1 MSRKNAPSVPGGFS
15 LTGVFSNLAGLSET
29 ETPPEKSGGHA
40 AGKNA
45 TEPPKRKGNGHAAA
59 AASSGNPTETSAV
72 PGLAEL
78 VEVVAAMAAAPLGA
92 RPKLNQDLIEKIN
105 NSPLHPVLK
114 ELQPVY
120 KKLGPLVGSPEH
132 LQAQAQA
139 HAQAQAA
146 HRTEAHTTTAQPE
159 SAPGPGPSSANPQ
172 PSQPASTPTSGPSST
187 QQSPSTPAA
196 LDIAEL
202 KRMEAALRSMSAK
215 LDSVSQA
222 VAREAVKASGTAT
235 KTQIE
240 TVDRKV
246 TQMADKFDPA
256 LAELKVGVKRLQV
269 SLLDDARAD
278 KTRLETR
285 VKELENENKELQ
297 RVIRDTNAELLP
309 VEVASQ
315 IALQGTFTDGPDADK
330 PGTGKPGAGKPGA
343 RGSSDSAVPSL
354 LQTARK
360 VRNNTLVLA
369 AKCRALFTFINRDR
383 DTDKLESDLPDLGKD
398 GEWGRC
404 AEHLRVSHSKLRN
417 AVEEKEE
424 TAQKLQF
431 VGFVIDQ
438 IRKGHYIEK
447 EWENDINWKN
457 FADLVEKSPDGFSS
471 IRLLADDLSR
481 HITEATTPAVSNDL
495 TSPTAS
501 AVSNTST
508 AKPISST
515 PQAPAAHVESV
526 APVAS
531 TPAVTALSSPAVANV
546 PLPTREDG
554 DTRNAPNGFGGYM
567 SGFGFGNFGG
577 ASEPEPLQARDRA
590 HGHAAGAAA
599 ANKSATQHPKE
610 KANGNTAANAAS
622 TANRNPPEQPVIPGL
637 AELVEVMNA
646 MAAAPL
652 GARPRIN
659 PELIDK
665 IKNSPLHPVLGG
677 LQPVFKKLGPLE
689 GSPEH
694 QQAQAQAEAA
704 QRAGAHPS
712 TPQPESAPGP
722 GPSSVQPQSSQL
734 ASTPES
740 DPSSVPI
747 PAALD
752 VAELKRMEA
761 ALSSLSSKLDFVSH
775 AVTDVTTRTEMG
787 GNFQMLEN
795 NLRQA
800 DSETREAVREAVR
813 ETVKASANAAKTQV
827 ENVDKKV
834 AQMTDKLDPVLAELT
849 QGVKKLQISLRDDAK
864 VERARFEARVK
875 ELEKEVKDL
884 QQVIDDTRAE
894 LLPVE
899 AASKIALQGSLS
911 DEPDKK
917 GSRGGNDNTTPNL
930 LQTAK
935 KVRAN

>member
-15 LTGVFSNLAGLSET
+15 LTGVFSNLAGLSEA
-29 ETPPEKSGGHA
+29 EPPPEKSSGHA
-40 AGKNA
+40 AAGRNA
-45 TEPPKRKGNGHAAA
+45 TDPPKRKGNGHASA
-59 AASSGNPTETSAV
+59 AASSENPAETSVV

-105 NSPLHPVLK
+105 HSPLHPVLK

-120 KKLGPLVGSPEH
+120 KKLGPLVGSAEH

-146 HRTEAHTTTAQPE
+146 QRTEAQTTTTQPE
-159 SAPGPGPSSANPQ
+159 SAPGPGPSSPNPQ
-172 PSQPASTPTSGPSST
+172 PSQSASTPASGPSAT
-187 QQSPSTPAA
+187 QQLPPTPAA
-196 LDIAEL
+196 LDVAQL
-202 KRMEAALRSMSAK
+202 KSMEAALRSLSAK

-222 VAREAVKASGTAT
+222 VTDVTTRGEMGSSFQTLGNNLRQADSETREAVKASGNAA

-246 TQMADKFDPA
+246 TQMADKLDPA
-256 LAELKVGVKRLQV
+256 LAELNVGVKRLQL

-383 DTDKLESDLPDLGKD
+383 DTESDLPDLGKD

-438 IRKGHYIEK
+438 IRKGHYTEK

-481 HITEATTPAVSNDL
+481 HIAEATIPAVHNDL

-531 TPAVTALSSPAVANV
+531 TPAVTALSSPAVANADFKADSKADFKADFKADSTADSTAKSNEKPV
-546 PLPTREDG
+546 FVHQNQDG
-554 DTRNAPNGFGGYM
+554 LQ
-567 SGFGFGNFGG
+567 
-577 ASEPEPLQARDRA
+577 SEPRA
-590 HGHAAGAAA
+590 
-599 ANKSATQHPKE
+599 
-610 KANGNTAANAAS
+610 
-622 TANRNPPEQPVIPGL
+622 PVW
-637 AELVEVMNA
+637 
-646 MAAAPL
+646 L
-652 GARPRIN
+652 GTSCEI
-659 PELIDK
+659 
-665 IKNSPLHPVLGG
+665 
-677 LQPVFKKLGPLE
+677 
-689 GSPEH
+689 
-694 QQAQAQAEAA
+694 
-704 QRAGAHPS
+704 
-712 TPQPESAPGP
+712 
-722 GPSSVQPQSSQL
+722 
-734 ASTPES
+734 
-740 DPSSVPI
+740 
-747 PAALD
+747 
-752 VAELKRMEA
+752 
-761 ALSSLSSKLDFVSH
+761 
-775 AVTDVTTRTEMG
+775 
-787 GNFQMLEN
+787 
-795 NLRQA
+795 
-800 DSETREAVREAVR
+800 
-813 ETVKASANAAKTQV
+813 
-827 ENVDKKV
+827 
-834 AQMTDKLDPVLAELT
+834 
-849 QGVKKLQISLRDDAK
+849 
-864 VERARFEARVK
+864 
-875 ELEKEVKDL
+875 
-884 QQVIDDTRAE
+884 
-894 LLPVE
+894 
-899 AASKIALQGSLS
+899 
-911 DEPDKK
+911 
-917 GSRGGNDNTTPNL
+917 
-930 LQTAK
+930 
-935 KVRAN
+935 